1 MHHFDDKAQRAAQ
14 ACLEYAMERLRDD
27 PPPLDRSVPYAD
39 LAQQVG
45 QTITREGRDPEDVLR
60 VFIDVLAPACLSTDS
75 PRFLAFIPAAPT
87 KAALVFDTVVGASS
101 ICATS
106 WLEASGAVYA
116 ENEALRYVADLAG
129 MGPEA
134 GGCFVSGGSAGNL
147 SALVAAR
154 ETAAR
159 LRGGRP
165 ARWRV
170 AVGEESHSSITSAL
184 RVIDCDSLVIP
195 SGPAGRMTGD
205 SLRAVLHAD
214 PDPSSICAIAATAGT
229 TNAGIVDDLAGLAAV
244 ARDRGVW
251 LHVDAAYGGAALAAP
266 SVRDRFAGIEQCDS
280 LVVDP
285 HKWLFAPFDS
295 CALLYRE
302 PELARAAHAQKA
314 SYLDPMR
321 MDGEWDPADY
331 AYHLSRRARGLP
343 FWYSLA
349 VYGTDAYT
357 AAIEQVL
364 ETTRAAASRVD
375 EVDHVSLVREP
386 ELSVVLFRRPGWDDA
401 AYFEWSQRLL
411 RDQIAFVLPTRWQG
425 VVVARA
431 VFLNP
436 NTTLDIFDE
445 VLDTM
450 R

>member
-1 MHHFDDKAQRAAQ
+1 MHHFDDTAERAAQ
-14 ACLEYAMERLRDD
+14 ACLDYAMERLQDD
-27 PPPLDRSVPYAD
+27 PSSLDRSVPYTE
-39 LAQQVG
+39 LAQRAG
-45 QTITREGRDPEDVLR
+45 QTITPEGRDPEDVLR
-60 VFIDVLAPACLSTDS
+60 VFTDVLAPACLSTDS

-129 MGPEA
+129 LGPGA

-154 ETAAR
+154 ETAAHR
-159 LRGGRP
+159 RGDRP

-170 AVGEESHSSITSAL
+170 AVGEESHSSIVSAL
-184 RVIDCDSLVIP
+184 RVIDCDPLVVP

-205 SLRAVLHAD
+205 SLRAVLAAD
-214 PDPSSICAIAATAGT
+214 PEPSSVCAIAATAGT
-229 TNAGIVDDLAGLAAV
+229 TNAGIIDDLAGLAAV
-244 ARDRGVW
+244 AHDRGVW

-266 SVRDRFAGIEQCDS
+266 SVRARFEGIEGCDS

-295 CALLYRE
+295 CALLYRD
-302 PELARAAHAQKA
+302 PELARAVHAQQA

-321 MDGEWDPADY
+321 MDGEWNPADY

-349 VYGTDAYT
+349 VYGTDAYST
-357 AAIEQVL
+357 AIEQVL
-364 ETTRAAASRVD
+364 ETTRAAAARVD

-401 AYFEWSQRLL
+401 AYYEWSRRLL

-425 VVVARA
+425 EVVGRA

-436 NTTLDIFDE
+436 NTTLEIFDE

>member
-1 MHHFDDKAQRAAQ
+1 MHHFDDIAERATT
-14 ACLEYAMERLRDD
+14 ACLDYALERLRDD
-27 PPPLDRSVPYAD
+27 PAPLDQSMPYEELERA
-39 LAQQVG
+39 AG
-45 QTITREGRDPEDVLR
+45 HTITAEGRAPEEVLR
-60 VFIDVLAPACLSTDS
+60 VFKEVLARACLSSDS
-75 PRFLAFIPAAPT
+75 PRYLAFIPAAPS

-101 ICATS
+101 ICASS

-129 MGPEA
+129 MGPDA

-147 SALVAAR
+147 SGLVAAR
-154 ETAAR
+154 DTAAR
-159 LRGGRP
+159 RRGDRP
-165 ARWRV
+165 PRWRV
-170 AVGEESHSSITSAL
+170 AVGEESHSSVTSTL
-184 RVIDCDSLVIP
+184 RVIDCDRVVVP

-214 PDPSSICAIAATAGT
+214 PDPSSICAIVATAGT
-229 TNAGIVDDLAGLAAV
+229 TNAGIVDDLAGLAEA
-244 ARDRGVW
+244 ARDREIW
-251 LHVDAAYGGAALAAP
+251 LHIDAAYGGAALAAP
-266 SVRDRFAGIEQCDS
+266 SVRDRFTGIEHADS

-295 CALLYRE
+295 CALLYKD
-302 PELARAAHAQKA
+302 PELARQVHTQQA
-314 SYLDPMR
+314 SYLDPIR
-321 MDGEWDPADY
+321 MAGEWNPADY

-349 VYGTDAYT
+349 VYGTDAY
-357 AAIEQVL
+357 AEAIEQVL
-364 ETTRAAASRVD
+364 ATTQAAARRVD
-375 EVDHVSLVREP
+375 EVDHVSLIRDP

-411 RDQIAFVLPTRWQG
+411 REQVAFILPTRWQDEI
-425 VVVARA
+425 VARA

-436 NTTLDIFDE
+436 NTTVEIFDE

-450 R
+450 Q